1 MAINVKKLLN
11 SLEKEIESTEENI
24 KQVETLERLKQ
35 VTRLYNGEDKVI
47 SFGDIYKRIKT
58 LPPVPKINTGWEKLD
73 ALLKGIRKKHL
84 IIWAGITKHGKTS
97 IAMDLTCKLKDYNV
111 LWLPIEESAE
121 ELMEKFIERNE
132 EPPIGFAPENIGFVD
147 TEWVEKKV
155 IEGIVK
161 YDSQIVI
168 VDNLSWVKPVGSGKY
183 DGKAD
188 KIEQTCME
196 IKAIAKKWDIPIVLI
211 VHVNKEAK
219 ADMNPTFENFK
230 GSSGIAQIGDK
241 AVLIWRETKRGKN
254 GELEITNNVN
264 VSVQLNRQGSVGNVK
279 MVYENGHF
287 YEHEWES
294 DEVKSLANFNQ
305 F

>member
-1 MAINVKKLLN
+1 MKVDQILE
-11 SLEKEIESTEENI
+11 SLKVEIKATQEGIVQAEA
-24 KQVETLERLKQ
+24 LERLKQ
-35 VTRLYNGEDKVI
+35 ATKLYNGEDKVI
-47 SFGDIYKRIKT
+47 SFKDIYDRIKT
-58 LPPVPKINTGWEKLD
+58 LPPVPKIYTGWEKLD
-73 ALLKGIRKKHL
+73 SILKGIRKKHL

-121 ELMEKFIERNE
+121 ELMEKFLERGE
-132 EPPIGFAPENIGFVD
+132 QPPIGFAPENIGFVD
-147 TEWVEKKV
+147 TNWVEKKV

-188 KIEQTCME
+188 NVEQTCME
-196 IKAIAKKWDIPIVLI
+196 IKSIAKKWDIPIILI

-241 AVLIWRETKRGKN
+241 AVLIWRETKRGKK

-264 VSVQLNRQGSVGNVK
+264 VSVQLNRQGGVGNVK
-279 MVYENGHF
+279 MIYEDGHF
-287 YEHEWES
+287 KEFEWDS
-294 DEVKSLANFNQ
+294 DNNISELKDW
-305 F
+305 